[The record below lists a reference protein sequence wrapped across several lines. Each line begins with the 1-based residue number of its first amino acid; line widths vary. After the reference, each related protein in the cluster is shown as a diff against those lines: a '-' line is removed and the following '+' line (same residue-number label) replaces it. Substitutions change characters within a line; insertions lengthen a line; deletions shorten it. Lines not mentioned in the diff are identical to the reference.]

1 MSFIRPHWS
10 APGSVKTLV
19 STREGGV
26 SHHPFDSLNL
36 GDHVGDQVA
45 NVLTNRAIFVKELPA
60 EPLWLEQ
67 THSALVSTPQS
78 RRPNQGKEIAADA
91 SVTNI
96 PDEVLV
102 IMTADCLPVL
112 FTNSSATVVGAAHAG
127 WRGLCAG
134 VLENTVAELLK
145 LSEDKNPA
153 NLMAWLGPAI
163 GPESFEVGED
173 VVSAFTDSGTPVAE
187 NSFKALPNKPGKS
200 LANIYQLAITRLEAC
215 GVMSIFGGGYCTVKD
230 QKRFFSYRRDGQT
243 GRFAS
248 AIWIKNG
255 YSNTHEGNY

>member
-1 MSFIRPHWS
+1 MTFIRPQWS
-10 APGSVKTLV
+10 APEPVKSLV
-19 STREGGV
+19 STRMGGV
-26 SHHPFDSLNL
+26 SHYPFESLNL

-45 NVLTNRAIFVKELPA
+45 DVLANRAIFIQQLPA
-60 EPLWLEQ
+60 EPLWLMQ

-78 RRPNQGKEIAADA
+78 RLLMHGKEITADA

-96 PDEVLV
+96 HDEVLV

-112 FTNSSATVVGAAHAG
+112 FTNSSATVIGAAHAG

-173 VVSAFTDSGTPVAE
+173 VVSAFADSGTPVAE
-187 NSFKALPNKPGKS
+187 NSFKALPNKPGKY
-200 LANIYQLAITRLEAC
+200 LANIYQLATGRLENC
-215 GVMSIFGGGYCTVKD
+215 GIRLVSGGGYCTVRD
-230 QKRFFSYRRDGQT
+230 QERFFSYRRDGQT